1 MAGENNKQKTK
12 KNKTTSNRKSV
23 KRFKQKKGHE
33 YIVHDLNM
41 VYITVETS
49 FVFLV
54 TYYPFFFP
62 CKILFAVV
70 IYYYLLNL
78 IKSFLKK

>member
-1 MAGENNKQKTK
+1 MQKKHACMAGENNKQKTK

-41 VYITVETS
+41 AYI
-49 FVFLV
+49 L
-54 TYYPFFFP
+54 P
-62 CKILFAVV
+62 
-70 IYYYLLNL
+70 
-78 IKSFLKK
+78 